1 MKILITSSVDP
12 MKSAHSRLHEFLRY
26 LSEKHKI
33 TVLSIN
39 DWWKSG
45 QTDVKLYN
53 EDFRD
58 MFEKIDILYLTNKKI
73 SPIFQEIFSIINS
86 PNKLDGKFDIHLNY
100 ASFICGYSIAKKTHI
115 PTVYDIAD
123 DWVEMTRKSP
133 QIPSILR
140 PTGAS
145 LLRIIVQKNIKISTK
160 ITYTTKF
167 LKNLYR
173 IPDEKST
180 LIPNGVDT
188 NLFRNYGDTKEEL
201 GLEGF
206 IIGYVGV
213 LREWVDLEPVF
224 RALQD
229 LNKEIKIVVVGKEG
243 QFKENVNLAK
253 NCGVYDRVIF
263 TGMVPYSQVPKY
275 ISAMDICLIP
285 FKRGAISENA
295 LPLKLFEYMAC
306 EKPVLS
312 TELPGVKAIAGDKVL
327 YASTRDEYREKISEL
342 YRNEELSFKLGEE
355 GRQLVKEN
363 YDWEKIVGEMEEILS
378 SVKDKK

>member
-26 LSEKHKI
+26 LSEKHKV

-53 EDFRD
+53 EDFKD
-58 MFEKIDILYLTNKKI
+58 MFKKINILYLTNKKI
-73 SPIFQEIFSIINS
+73 SPILQEIFSINS

-115 PTVYDIAD
+115 PTIYDIAD
-123 DWVEMTRKSP
+123 DWVEMTRKSS

-160 ITYTTKF
+160 ITYTTEF
-167 LKNLYR
+167 LKNLHR

-188 NLFRNYGDTKEEL
+188 NLFRNYGNTKEEL

-224 RALQD
+224 RALRD
-229 LNKEIKIVVVGKEG
+229 LNKEIKMVVVGKEG

-263 TGMVPYSQVPKY
+263 TGMVPYSLVPKY

-327 YASTRDEYREKISEL
+327 YASTRDEYREKILGL
-342 YRNEELSFKLGEE
+342 YKDEELRFKLGEE
-355 GRQLVKEN
+355 GRQLVEEN
-363 YDWEKIVGEMEEILS
+363 YDWGKIVGEMEGILS